1 MGKITFEDGS
11 SCDANQLLLDITEI
25 WRENFA
31 SRPVTGIVLGT
42 SGESD
47 KYIVSVDGDLCLVKN
62 GIGMAFYSGDR
73 CMMLSPDGNPDNWV
87 IIAKI

>member
-1 MGKITFEDGS
+1 MKEFLTYGKITFEDGS

-42 SGESD
+42 SGEPD
-47 KYIVSVDGDLCLVKN
+47 KYIVSVDGDLCLVKMVSVWHF
-62 GIGMAFYSGDR
+62 IR
-73 CMMLSPDGNPDNWV
+73 V
-87 IIAKI
+87 IVV